1 MAGKKLFPFFFLW
14 LLFVGFSG
22 CSTKESETPQAPVDP
37 VAKFLGTWQVVDN
50 AARLNYE
57 VKIERHKIYPKTK
70 VYLYNFADLQG
81 RMDGEVVGKTILIH
95 NALTGT
101 SGYTIDDGTGTWI
114 NASRIDFTYT
124 LNDGVDVKVRQAV
137 FTK

>member
-1 MAGKKLFPFFFLW
+1 MMGKKFLPLF
-14 LLFVGFSG
+14 LLLVFTAGISG

-37 VAKFLGTWQVVDN
+37 VAKFLGTWQVTDN

-81 RMDGEVVGKTILIH
+81 RIDAEVVGKTLLIH

-101 SGYTIDDGTGTWI
+101 PGYTINDGTGTWI
-114 NASRIDFTYT
+114 DASRIDFTYT
-124 LNDGVDVKVRQAV
+124 LNDGVDVVVRQAV